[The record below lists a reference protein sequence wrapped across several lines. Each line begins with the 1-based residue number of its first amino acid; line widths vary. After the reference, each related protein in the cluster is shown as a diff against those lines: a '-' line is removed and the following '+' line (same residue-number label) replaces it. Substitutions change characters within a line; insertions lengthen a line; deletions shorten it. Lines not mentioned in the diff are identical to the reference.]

1 MQKEFNPT
9 SLNGLCKKVAWF
21 LVPYLIILTG
31 CLIIK
36 TIYTREQ
43 IYFAINGLHSPWAD
57 AIAPWFTN
65 LGDGLAL
72 VALALIVAL
81 FSFRKSFLLLTGY
94 GITSLVAQV
103 LKRIFDM
110 PRPYLYFRAEVSRMH
125 LVKGV
130 DMLSY
135 HSFPSGHTVTAFSA
149 CITLACFVNKKYHQL
164 LLLLLAI
171 LIGYSRMYL
180 SEHFFED
187 VTGGS
192 AIGVFVT
199 LFWLYWLDNRSFIHR
214 GRWRGGLIRN
224 NSTMS
229 LL

>member
-1 MQKEFNPT
+1 MDKEF
-9 SLNGLCKKVAWF
+9 SHIQLNTLCKKVSLF
-21 LVPYLIILTG
+21 LVPYLFILAG
-31 CLIIK
+31 CLTVK
-36 TIYTREQ
+36 TLYTREQ
-43 IYFAINGLHSPWAD
+43 IYFAVNSRYTTWGD
-57 AIAPWFTN
+57 VVFPWFTN

-81 FSFRKSFLLLTGY
+81 FSYRKSFLLLTGY
-94 GITSLVAQV
+94 AVTSLVAQL
-103 LKRIFDM
+103 LKKIFDM
-110 PRPYLYFRAEVSRMH
+110 PRPYLYFHNQLSQMH

-149 CITLACFVNKKYHQL
+149 CITLAYFFKNKYADL
-164 LLLLLAI
+164 PLLLLAVF
-171 LIGYSRMYL
+171 IGYSRMYL

-199 LFWLYWLDNRSFIHR
+199 LFWLYWLDNRPFIHTAK
-214 GRWRGGLIRN
+214 WRGGLIKKA
-224 NSTMS
+224 
-229 LL
+229 L